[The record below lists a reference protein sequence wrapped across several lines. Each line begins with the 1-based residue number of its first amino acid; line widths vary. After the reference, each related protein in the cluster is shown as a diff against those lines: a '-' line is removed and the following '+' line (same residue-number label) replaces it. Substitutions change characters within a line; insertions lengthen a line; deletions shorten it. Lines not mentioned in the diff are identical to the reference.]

1 MGDAEQSDASI
12 DHRRTGFHFQLTL
25 EVWGMPN
32 NLTLRLTTA
41 GQVFI
46 SRNRKVSHPWRWG
59 KIAVT
64 AVVLVTAGV
73 FFTSLLL
80 AWADLQYITQS
91 YQISQAQDIKK
102 QYLDLNGKL
111 RIELAS
117 LTSIHRLEKLA
128 AEYDMGVPQPSQ
140 VVNLP

>member
-1 MGDAEQSDASI
+1 MS
-12 DHRRTGFHFQLTL
+12 
-25 EVWGMPN
+25 N
-32 NLTLRLTTA
+32 NLAIRLTAA

-46 SRNRKVSHPWRWG
+46 SRNRKVGHPWRWG

-64 AVVLVTAGV
+64 VVVLATAGV
-73 FFTSLLL
+73 FFTSLFL

-91 YQISQAQDIKK
+91 YQISQAEEMQK
-102 QYLDLNGKL
+102 QYLDLNRKL
-111 RIELAS
+111 RIELAC

-128 AEYDMGVPQPSQ
+128 TDYDMGAPQPSQ

>member
-1 MGDAEQSDASI
+1 
-12 DHRRTGFHFQLTL
+12 
-25 EVWGMPN
+25 MPN

-91 YQISQAQDIKK
+91 YQISQAQELKK
-102 QYLDLNGKL
+102 QYLDLNRKL
-111 RIELAS
+111 RIELAC

-128 AEYDMGVPQPSQ
+128 AEYDMGAPQPSQ